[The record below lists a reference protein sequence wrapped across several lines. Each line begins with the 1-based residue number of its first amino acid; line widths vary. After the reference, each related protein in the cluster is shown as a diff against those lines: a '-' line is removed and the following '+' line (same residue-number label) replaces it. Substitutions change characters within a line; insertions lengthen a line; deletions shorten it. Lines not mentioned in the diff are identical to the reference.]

1 MSYELNV
8 KIIKK
13 LLMSLIYFSSPRNPV
28 NTLGRNCM
36 IIYIVTVCPRG
47 TCALGGK
54 VQDGKGFR
62 IVFIIVDFFIQ
73 QNSLYTNDTIMN
85 VLLWVYYISF
95 CILRFEKV
103 NGLYMVT
110 QFVGGG
116 VRISAQAACL

>member
-1 MSYELNV
+1 
-8 KIIKK
+8 
-13 LLMSLIYFSSPRNPV
+13 
-28 NTLGRNCM
+28 M
-36 IIYIVTVCPRG
+36 IIYIVTACPRG
-47 TCALGGK
+47 TCALRGK

-95 CILRFEKV
+95 CILWFEKV
-103 NGLYMVT
+103 NGLHMVT